1 MKAEIAVLDIQGT
14 HRIYT
19 ELHRAK
25 TPAGTILLVNGSLST
40 LASFAQT
47 TRYLQ
52 PHFNVVLFDL
62 PYAGHSRRHNHH
74 QRLLSREDEADII
87 VGLIEHFKADHL
99 LSFSWG
105 GIASLKALARRPRH
119 LRKAAIYSFSPV
131 INGAM
136 LDYLERGSQVLG
148 AGDRDGIAALV
159 NGTIGKHLPSLYQR
173 YNHRHIRS
181 LELYEYAQMKFHVD
195 TVLHHEGRS
204 CVSQADAID
213 VPLLFLN
220 GEWDEY
226 TTPQDARLFA
236 QHARHCDF
244 HRVARAGH
252 FIDIEHKRAGL
263 ETRDAVLDF
272 LLAPAIAQ
280 RQAVAV

>member
-1 MKAEIAVLDIQGT
+1 MPGQG
-14 HRIYT
+14 RGGV
-19 ELHRAK
+19 
-25 TPAGTILLVNGSLST
+25 AGV
-40 LASFAQT
+40 
-47 TRYLQ
+47 
-52 PHFNVVLFDL
+52 
-62 PYAGHSRRHNHH
+62 
-74 QRLLSREDEADII
+74 
-87 VGLIEHFKADHL
+87 
-99 LSFSWG
+99 
-105 GIASLKALARRPRH
+105 RP
-119 LRKAAIYSFSPV
+119 LRKH
-131 INGAM
+131 
-136 LDYLERGSQVLG
+136 LETVV
-148 AGDRDGIAALV
+148 GDRDGIAALV

-213 VPLLFLN
+213 IPLLFLN

-252 FIDIEHKRAGL
+252 FIDVEHKRACL